1 MARPLI
7 GCLVCCSFAAFA
19 TAQVPAQQTQAQRE
33 IQAQRGGVA
42 QGNYPVRAASD
53 NRPLS
58 PPAVA
63 AQAGPANV
71 RADAQAVLPLMPQ
84 QPEWVALLTAE
95 ELKWIDDVLMFWE
108 QRSSDVKLFSCEF
121 QRWDYDGGW
130 VDSTGKRHPRTY
142 AKGTIKYAQPD
153 KGLYQVKTLVSIMPP
168 AEGAT
173 KPQEVVQ
180 NPDLGEHW
188 VCDGEQIF
196 SFEASKKQVTVNPLP
211 PNMRGQAIADGPLP
225 FMFGAKAQTIKA
237 RYWIRGLAA
246 APGDKSKENKYW
258 LEAIPK
264 SRQDA
269 QNFKM
274 VRIVLDKE
282 KYLPESIEIF
292 APNYD
297 PPRNDARQSYFFS
310 DRVDQDKNAI
320 AAMVAKG
327 LDPLGLIH
335 RDFYEPRIPTGW
347 KKVVQ
352 NPEGNVAAP
361 PPQQANQGPGPRL
374 PQTAI
379 PR

>member
-7 GCLVCCSFAAFA
+7 GCLLCCLFAALA
-19 TAQVPAQQTQAQRE
+19 AAQVPAQQ

-42 QGNYPVRAASD
+42 QGTYPVRVASET
-53 NRPLS
+53 RPIT
-58 PPAVA
+58 PPVA
-63 AQAGPANV
+63 AGPIGPTTV
-71 RADAQAVLPLMPQ
+71 QGDAQAVLPLMPQ
-84 QPEWVALLTAE
+84 QPEWVSLMTAE
-95 ELKWIDDVLMFWE
+95 EQKWIDDVLMFWE
-108 QRSSDVKLFSCEF
+108 QRSSDIKLFECNF

-130 VDSTGKRHPRTY
+130 VDTSGKRHPRTY
-142 AKGTIKYAQPD
+142 AEGTIKYAQPD
-153 KGLYQVKTLVSIMPP
+153 KGLYHVEKLVSIMPP
-168 AEGAT
+168 AEGST

-196 SFEASKKQVTVNPLP
+196 SFEANKKQVTVSPLP

-246 APGDKSKENKYW
+246 APGDKSKTNKYW

-264 SRQDA
+264 SRQDS

-297 PPRNDARQSYFFS
+297 PPRNDARQSYLFS
-310 DRVDQDKNAI
+310 KRIDKDSKTI
-320 AAMVAKG
+320 AEMVSSG
-327 LDPLGLIH
+327 LDPFGLIR
-335 RDFYEPRIPTGW
+335 RDFYEPRIPAGW

-352 NPEGNVAAP
+352 NPAGDVAAP

-374 PQTAI
+374 PQAPI